1 MVFLIDFAGYKAG
14 EAISKVPKDV
24 VPELIGRGIIGDLP
38 KVVKETK
45 TRKTK

>member
-24 VPELIGRGIIGDLP
+24 VPDLVGRGIVGDLP
-38 KVVKETK
+38 KEKVTK
-45 TRKTK
+45 TRNKK